1 MNERHKTD
9 IADRIKTRISLNV
22 MFMGVCITSLF
33 FISGFNANLLRENLY
48 LVLQLV
54 SAIPLL
60 FSSVLL
66 MNAATTSTNRGIF
79 IHYSNAFQTIG
90 YAFVTN
96 AIGILVALLT
106 VGWVAH
112 IYFIL
117 NIIAPLVYSTLRIKY
132 DHESFYQRAR
142 KDIIFILIII
152 FFGIRVV

>member
-1 MNERHKTD
+1 MFDTRD
-9 IADRIKTRISLNV
+9 IGDRIKTRISINV
-22 MFMGVCITSLF
+22 MFIGVCITSLF
-33 FISGFNANLLRENLY
+33 FISGFNANLLKDNLY

-66 MNAATTSTNRGIF
+66 MNAATTSSNRGIF

-112 IYFIL
+112 VYFLL
-117 NIIAPLVYSTLRIKY
+117 NIVIPLTYSTLRIKY
-132 DHESFYQRAR
+132 DKQKLFQRAR
-142 KDIIFILIII
+142 KDLVFILIII
-152 FFGIRVV
+152 FFGMRVI

>member
-1 MNERHKTD
+1 MANSRD
-9 IADRIKTRISLNV
+9 IGDRIKTRISINV

-33 FISGFNANLLRENLY
+33 FISGFNANLLKENLY

-66 MNAATTSTNRGIF
+66 MNAATTSANKSAF

-106 VGWVAH
+106 VSWVAH
-112 IYFIL
+112 VYFFL
-117 NIIAPLVYSTLRIKY
+117 NIVAPLVYSTLRIKY
-132 DHESFYQRAR
+132 DNETFTQRSR
-142 KDIIFILIII
+142 KDIIFIIII
-152 FFGIRVV
+152 LFFGMRVV